1 MTQLDKLE
9 LKLDEALNKKAPVK
23 LPDSSRKTL
32 ADSMWWLAL
41 IGGLFQLYWAWWL
54 WDKWHVVDRAV
65 DVLNSYAA
73 AFGVRQTDAG
83 LGFSF
88 YLVLV
93 TLLVSGA
100 LLLLA
105 APGLKAKKKTGWN
118 LVFYSLLVNLVY
130 GVIVMFTDYG
140 GFSNLLG
147 ALIGSVIGAFLLFQ
161 VREYFMKSSTAGHH
175 KS

>member
-9 LKLDEALNKKAPVK
+9 LQLDETLNKKAPVK
-23 LPDSSRKTL
+23 LPESSRKTL
-32 ADSMWWLAL
+32 ADAMWWLAL

-54 WDKWHVVDRAV
+54 WDKWHVVERAA
-65 DVLNSYAA
+65 DVLNSYAE
-73 AFGVRQTDAG
+73 AFGVRGADVG

-93 TLLVSGA
+93 SLLLSGA

-105 APGLKAKKKTGWN
+105 APGLKAKKKAGWN

-147 ALIGSVIGAFLLFQ
+147 ALVGSVIGAFLLFQ
-161 VREYFMKSSTAGHH
+161 VREYFMKSSTEKH